1 MGIFSRAP
9 GSSRRKQQPANKK
22 EEVPKKN
29 TLKTKTNT
37 RKKSS
42 RPAKKD
48 PKPRGSSG
56 TQTKSRSN
64 PQTPEKERKRISRAT
79 MGHKEKE
86 EVRDGDGKGSQAL
99 QCNSQLAKPK
109 KIEVKN
115 RAVDEANMVRV
126 FEKYKRGEKE
136 RSQAQKSIA
145 DLDEKSKILIDR
157 VAKKPSKIRM
167 KGEKSEALIDEIST
181 IYPKAPG
188 KKRIEDSVNF
198 EEDSYSTFPRLV
210 NVRKLPPDNIYT
222 DKGVPVWA
230 EYLNP
235 TEQDMVGIDEPIQ
248 IGSEHVELF
257 RNKEI
262 KLITIPPTNLIMD
275 VFQPLADLMKRDEI
289 HFDDRL
295 VFSNTLRSLINVVPI
310 ENTRMD
316 KKKKSSVKSREKT
329 ERKLKFDEVPPL
341 QVMYHREN
349 PIESIRSFRAGCRTP
364 TTPPTRTT
372 TSTSSVD
379 NW

>member
-1 MGIFSRAP
+1 MLGLFSRAP
-9 GSSRRKQQPANKK
+9 GSSRRKPQKAAN
-22 EEVPKKN
+22 EAPKKN
-29 TLKTKTNT
+29 TSKTKTNT

-42 RPAKKD
+42 RPVKKD
-48 PKPRGSSG
+48 GKGRGSSG
-56 TQTKSRSN
+56 TQTRSRSN

-86 EVRDGDGKGSQAL
+86 ETAVKDDGGKGSQAL
-99 QCNSQLAKPK
+99 QCQSQLAKPK
-109 KIEVKN
+109 NIEVKN

-157 VAKKPSKIRM
+157 VTKKPSKM
-167 KGEKSEALIDEIST
+167 KLKGEKSELLIDEIST

-210 NVRKLPPDNIYT
+210 NVRKLPPDDIYT
-222 DKGVPVWA
+222 DKGVPTWA

-235 TEQDMVGIDEPIQ
+235 TEEDMVGIDEPIQ

-262 KLITIPPTNLIMD
+262 KLITIPPTNLTMD
-275 VFQPLADLMKRDEI
+275 PFQPLPDLMKRDEV
-289 HFDDRL
+289 HFDNRL
-295 VFSNTLRSLINVVPI
+295 VFSNTLRSLINIVPTD
-310 ENTRMD
+310 NTKMD
-316 KKKKSSVKSREKT
+316 KKKSSKKSREKT
-329 ERKLKFDEVPPL
+329 EKKIKFDEVPPL
-341 QVMYHREN
+341 QVMYHQN
-349 PIESIRSFRAGCRTP
+349 NC
-364 TTPPTRTT
+364 
-372 TSTSSVD
+372 
-379 NW
+379 